1 MKEIPILFNG
11 EMVRAILEGR
21 KTQTRRPMN
30 PQPVQYIDEL
40 HGGDFRGRAPYN
52 CFCNETGHLLG
63 VGYQDDN
70 EQFYKCPFGC
80 IGDRLWVRETFCV
93 GYKDEDGDMSCLVP
107 TGESEQIANRMVKYK
122 ASHEMPKHSA
132 FKWTPSIHMPRW
144 ASRITLEV
152 TDIRVQRVQEISDE
166 DTAAEGITRIAR
178 NVYEHGRLD
187 GYGVEGCD
195 PAEACT
201 TRVNAFRKLWKSIY
215 NTWDANPWV
224 WVATFKKV
232 EAAQ

>member
-21 KTQTRRPMN
+21 KTQTRRAVKHGPDESYYRY
-30 PQPVQYIDEL
+30 PVVDKYGDCQWFSDKDDIGYEDEL
-40 HGGDFRGRAPYN
+40 
-52 CFCNETGHLLG
+52 
-63 VGYQDDN
+63 DD
-70 EQFYKCPFGC
+70 EGEYPDVFPSHDEAIRSPFGS

-107 TGESEQIANRMVKYK
+107 TGESEQIANRMAKYK
-122 ASHEMPKHSA
+122 ASHVMPKHSA

-152 TDIRVQRVQEISDE
+152 TDIYVQRVQEISEE
-166 DTAAEGITRIAR
+166 DAIAEGVQSTAKMIYQAGGGL
-178 NVYEHGRLD
+178 VDYEGQHAHERF
-187 GYGVEGCD
+187 
-195 PAEACT
+195 AE
-201 TRVNAFRKLWKSIY
+201 LWQSIY

>member
-21 KTQTRRPMN
+21 KTQTRRPVKDG
-30 PQPVQYIDEL
+30 PDESYYRYPVVDKYGDCQWFSDKDDIGYEDEL
-40 HGGDFRGRAPYN
+40 
-52 CFCNETGHLLG
+52 
-63 VGYQDDN
+63 DD
-70 EQFYKCPFGC
+70 EGEYPDVFPSHYEAIRSPFGS

-107 TGESEQIANRMVKYK
+107 TGESEQIANRMAKYK
-122 ASHEMPKHSA
+122 ASHVMPKHSA

-152 TDIRVQRVQEISDE
+152 TDIRVQRVQEISEE
-166 DTAAEGITRIAR
+166 DAMAEGIDLKGYRSNTFGISGREHRI
-178 NVYEHGRLD
+178 VFS
-187 GYGVEGCD
+187 
-195 PAEACT
+195 T
-201 TRVNAFRKLWKSIY
+201 LWQSIY